1 MSWRRFTTPGGR
13 ILVALWWACM
23 STPAAAVLR
32 LSIDWARPDL
42 VMPASMLAVAVI
54 AGRAGVIPWFGRRRR
69 PAGA

>member
-1 MSWRRFTTPGGR
+1 
-13 ILVALWWACM
+13 M
-23 STPAAAVLR
+23 STPGAAVLR
-32 LSIDWARPDL
+32 LSLDWARPDL